1 MKHKIFRVFTRLREG
16 FINIMEK
23 TLKIENKTGLH
34 ARPASMFVQEANKF
48 QSKIKISAKG
58 KTVDAKSILMIMSL
72 GLTQGTELTI
82 SAEGPDEADALA
94 ALSKLIEDKFGEAE

>member
-1 MKHKIFRVFTRLREG
+1 
-16 FINIMEK
+16 MEK

>member
-1 MKHKIFRVFTRLREG
+1 
-16 FINIMEK
+16 MEK

-48 QSKIKISAKG
+48 KSKIKISAKG

-94 ALSKLIEDKFGEAE
+94 ALAKLVEDKFGEEE

>member
-1 MKHKIFRVFTRLREG
+1 
-16 FINIMEK
+16 MET
-23 TLKIENKTGLH
+23 TLIIENKTGLH

-48 QSKIKISAKG
+48 SSKIKLTAKG

-82 SAEGPDEADALA
+82 SAEGDAQAALDALTG
-94 ALSKLIEDKFGEAE
+94 LIKNKFGEE

>member
-1 MKHKIFRVFTRLREG
+1 
-16 FINIMEK
+16 MEK

-48 QSKIKISAKG
+48 KSKIKISAKG

-72 GLTQGTELTI
+72 GLTMGTELTI
-82 SAEGPDEADALA
+82 SAEGEDAQAALDALT
-94 ALSKLIEDKFGEAE
+94 SLIENKFGEE

>member
-1 MKHKIFRVFTRLREG
+1 MLYRLREG
-16 FINIMEK
+16 SILMET
-23 TLKIENKTGLH
+23 TLIVENKTGLH

-48 QSKIKISAKG
+48 KSKIKITAKG

-82 SAEGPDEADALA
+82 SADGEDAQAALDALTG
-94 ALSKLIEDKFGEAE
+94 LIKSKFGEE

>member
-1 MKHKIFRVFTRLREG
+1 
-16 FINIMEK
+16 MEK

-48 QSKIKISAKG
+48 KSKIKISAKD

-94 ALSKLIEDKFGEAE
+94 ALAKLVEDKFGEEE

>member
-1 MKHKIFRVFTRLREG
+1 
-16 FINIMEK
+16 MEK

-34 ARPASMFVQEANKF
+34 ARPASMFVQAANKF

-82 SAEGPDEADALA
+82 SAEGPDAADALA
-94 ALSKLIEDKFGEAE
+94 ALTKLIEDKFGEAE